1 MKTLICGNESM
12 TITEDEYNSIIDSIL
27 KAIAMTITYQVKD
40 EYGNITSLKEIVET
54 LSSAPISDYPS

>member
-12 TITEDEYNSIIDSIL
+12 TVTEDEYNNIIDSIL

-54 LSSAPISDYPS
+54 LSSCPTSEYPS